1 MIDEAG
7 KTAIAY
13 GVYGVPETFF
23 IDTKGQIVAKHA
35 GPLNPRSIEEYLQL
49 WNPHDASLVLIA
61 AVSLPD
67 VSAVVGQPQSTPLSG
82 ERLEAHTE
90 RLSDIIRCPVCQG
103 SSVGDSPSE
112 MARNMKQQV
121 KELLAL
127 GFNDEQIIQYFE
139 ASYGEFIR
147 LEPRREGINLL
158 VWIAP
163 YSPSGYSSRPKAP
176 SHFSGLDQ
184 TTHPRKVPYRR
195 MQPRSWILT
204 VREQVYGWP
213 QGIPPD
219 EDAT

>member
-1 MIDEAG
+1 MI
-7 KTAIAY
+7 
-13 GVYGVPETFF
+13 
-23 IDTKGQIVAKHA
+23 
-35 GPLNPRSIEEYLQL
+35 
-49 WNPHDASLVLIA
+49 ASLVLIA

-163 YSPSGYSSRPKAP
+163 VLALLVGIVVVLRRLRMSPVP
-176 SHFSGLDQ
+176 DQ
-184 TTHPRKVPYRR
+184 TTPPA
-195 MQPRSWILT
+195 QGALPEDADLAAWILK

-219 EDAT
+219 EDAA

>member
-1 MIDEAG
+1 MI
-7 KTAIAY
+7 
-13 GVYGVPETFF
+13 
-23 IDTKGQIVAKHA
+23 
-35 GPLNPRSIEEYLQL
+35 
-49 WNPHDASLVLIA
+49 ASLVLIA

-127 GFNDEQIIQYFE
+127 GFNDEQIIRYFE

-158 VWIAP
+158 VWVAP
-163 YSPSGYSSRPKAP
+163 IFALFIGAFIVVRRLRSSTDLGQLPLPARDALPDDPELA
-176 SHFSGLDQ
+176 
-184 TTHPRKVPYRR
+184 
-195 MQPRSWILT
+195 SWILK
-204 VREQVYGWP
+204 VRQDVYGWP

-219 EDAT
+219 QEVR

>member
-1 MIDEAG
+1 MI
-7 KTAIAY
+7 
-13 GVYGVPETFF
+13 
-23 IDTKGQIVAKHA
+23 
-35 GPLNPRSIEEYLQL
+35 
-49 WNPHDASLVLIA
+49 ASLVLIA
-61 AVSLPD
+61 SVSLPD
-67 VSAVVGQPQSTPLSG
+67 VSAVVGQPQSAPLSG

-147 LEPRREGINLL
+147 LEPRREGFNLL

-163 YSPSGYSSRPKAP
+163 LLALLMGIVVVLRRVRMSAV
-176 SHFSGLDQ
+176 LDQ
-184 TTHPRKVPYRR
+184 TTLPSLGALPED
-195 MQPRSWILT
+195 PDIASWILK

-213 QGIPPD
+213 QGVPPD
-219 EDAT
+219 EDAV

>member
-1 MIDEAG
+1 MI
-7 KTAIAY
+7 
-13 GVYGVPETFF
+13 
-23 IDTKGQIVAKHA
+23 
-35 GPLNPRSIEEYLQL
+35 
-49 WNPHDASLVLIA
+49 ASLVLVA

-67 VSAVVGQPQSTPLSG
+67 VSAVVGQPQSKPLSG

-158 VWIAP
+158 VWTAP
-163 YSPSGYSSRPKAP
+163 VLALLVGIVVVLRRLRMAP
-176 SHFSGLDQ
+176 VLDQ
-184 TTHPRKVPYRR
+184 TAPPTQGALPKDPDLA
-195 MQPRSWILT
+195 SWILR
-204 VREQVYGWP
+204 VREEVYGWP

-219 EDAT
+219 EDTT

>member
-1 MIDEAG
+1 MI
-7 KTAIAY
+7 
-13 GVYGVPETFF
+13 
-23 IDTKGQIVAKHA
+23 
-35 GPLNPRSIEEYLQL
+35 
-49 WNPHDASLVLIA
+49 ASLVLIA

-67 VSAVVGQPQSTPLSG
+67 VSAVVGQPQSTPISG
-82 ERLEAHTE
+82 EQLEKHTE

-163 YSPSGYSSRPKAP
+163 ILALLVGIVVVLRRLRLSAV
-176 SHFSGLDQ
+176 LDQ
-184 TTHPRKVPYRR
+184 TTPPTRGALPDD
-195 MQPRSWILT
+195 PDLASWILK

-213 QGIPPD
+213 QGRPPD

>member
-1 MIDEAG
+1 MI
-7 KTAIAY
+7 
-13 GVYGVPETFF
+13 
-23 IDTKGQIVAKHA
+23 
-35 GPLNPRSIEEYLQL
+35 
-49 WNPHDASLVLIA
+49 ASLVFIA

-82 ERLEAHTE
+82 ERLEVHTE

-163 YSPSGYSSRPKAP
+163 ILALFIGILVVLRRLRAST
-176 SHFSGLDQ
+176 GLDP
-184 TTHPRKVPYRR
+184 TTRPTRDALPDD
-195 MQPRSWILT
+195 PDLAAWILK

-213 QGIPPD
+213 KGIPPD
-219 EDAT
+219 EDAI

>member
-1 MIDEAG
+1 MI
-7 KTAIAY
+7 
-13 GVYGVPETFF
+13 
-23 IDTKGQIVAKHA
+23 
-35 GPLNPRSIEEYLQL
+35 
-49 WNPHDASLVLIA
+49 ASLILIA

-67 VSAVVGQPQSTPLSG
+67 VSAVVGQPQSRPLSG
-82 ERLEAHTE
+82 ERLEEHTE

-158 VWIAP
+158 VWLAP
-163 YSPSGYSSRPKAP
+163 VFALFIGAFIVVRRLRSSTDLGQLALPAQDALP
-176 SHFSGLDQ
+176 DDPELAA
-184 TTHPRKVPYRR
+184 
-195 MQPRSWILT
+195 WILK
-204 VREQVYGWP
+204 VRAEVYGWP
-213 QGIPPD
+213 QGKPPD
-219 EDAT
+219 QEAR

>member
-1 MIDEAG
+1 MI
-7 KTAIAY
+7 
-13 GVYGVPETFF
+13 
-23 IDTKGQIVAKHA
+23 
-35 GPLNPRSIEEYLQL
+35 
-49 WNPHDASLVLIA
+49 ASLVFIA

-163 YSPSGYSSRPKAP
+163 ILALFIGILVVLRRLRVST
-176 SHFSGLDQ
+176 GLDP
-184 TTHPRKVPYRR
+184 TTRPTRDALPDD
-195 MQPRSWILT
+195 PDLIL
-204 VREQVYGWP
+204 
-213 QGIPPD
+213 
-219 EDAT
+219 